1 MKRTTPC
8 CQFVVIERKKREEK
22 EKRKKREEKKKR
34 KREEGRRVWWWGEP
48 LLRMCA
54 GRANEK
60 TTTGR
65 RWADG
70 SRESARPRISRAAGR
85 REGASPGAWREEE
98 REIERG
104 QRKEG
109 LGLVGKVKGLPW
121 FLFDLYS
128 VENYQEKSDVRV
140 Y

>member
-54 GRANEK
+54 GRANEMTEK
-60 TTTGR
+60 GR

-70 SRESARPRISRAAGR
+70 SRESARPRISRVAGR
-85 REGASPGAWREEE
+85 REGDSPGAWRDIYRGRERE
-98 REIERG
+98 REIKGERDW
-104 QRKEG
+104 R
-109 LGLVGKVKGLPW
+109 W
-121 FLFDLYS
+121 W
-128 VENYQEKSDVRV
+128 
-140 Y
+140 

>member
-22 EKRKKREEKKKR
+22 EKRKKKR

-60 TTTGR
+60 TRTGR
-65 RWADG
+65 RWVDG

-98 REIERG
+98 RYRERSKERG
-104 QRKEG
+104 IG
-109 LGLVGKVKGLPW
+109 IGWKG
-121 FLFDLYS
+121 
-128 VENYQEKSDVRV
+128 
-140 Y
+140 